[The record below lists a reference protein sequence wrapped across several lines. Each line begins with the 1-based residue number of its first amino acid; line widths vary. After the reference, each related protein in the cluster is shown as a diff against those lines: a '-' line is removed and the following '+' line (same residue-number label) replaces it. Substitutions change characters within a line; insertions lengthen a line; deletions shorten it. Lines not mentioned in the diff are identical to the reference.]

1 MLSRLSFKDV
11 LTVFF
16 GLNFNVEKRANVHN
30 FKKTTFAQI
39 IKMNPKHL
47 PQSILKNLGIENLNE
62 MQEVAQDAILHDNNI
77 LLLSPTGSG
86 KTLAFLLP
94 VLELLNPEFLS
105 VQCLILVPSR
115 ELGLQIEQVW
125 KKMGTDYKINVCYGG
140 HSIDT
145 EIKNLSNPPAV
156 LIGTPGRIAD
166 HIERGTFRLDK
177 IQTMVLDEFDKSLQL
192 GFHEQM
198 SFIIGKLPK
207 LNKRVLVSATSDIEI
222 PKYTRVINPTILDFI
237 PEEDEAASN
246 LSMKMV
252 VSKDKDK
259 LTSLFNLI
267 CSLKSE
273 AAIVFCNH
281 RDAAERISDT
291 LNEKG
296 IYATYYHGG
305 MDQDERERALIQF
318 RNGSMSYL
326 ITTDLAA
333 RGLDIPEMNHVIH
346 YHLPSKADEFT
357 HRNGRTAR
365 MLASGTAYIVVNDS
379 EKKMDYID
387 YSIPVLNVEAPKS
400 LPKPPQ
406 YQTIYISGGKKNK
419 LNKIDIVGFFS
430 QKGKLEK
437 GDLGLIE
444 VKDFISFAAV
454 KFNKVKDLL
463 HVIKDEKMKGK
474 KFKIEVA
481 RKVIKKVEE

>member
-1 MLSRLSFKDV
+1 MQV
-11 LTVFF
+11 AAQETI
-16 GLNFNVEKRANVHN
+16 LN
-30 FKKTTFAQI
+30 
-39 IKMNPKHL
+39 
-47 PQSILKNLGIENLNE
+47 
-62 MQEVAQDAILHDNNI
+62 DNNV

-94 VLELLNPEFLS
+94 IFELLDEYQAG

-125 KKMGTDYKINVCYGG
+125 KKMGTTYKVNVCYGG

-166 HIERGTFRLDK
+166 HIDRGTFKVDR
-177 IQTMVLDEFDKSLQL
+177 IQTLVLDEFDKSLQL

-198 SFIIGKLPK
+198 SFIIGKLSK
-207 LNKRVLVSATSDIEI
+207 LNKRILVSATSGIEI
-222 PKYTRVINPTILDFI
+222 PKYTRVINPTVLDFI
-237 PEEDEAASN
+237 PSEEEKEN

-252 VSKDKDK
+252 VSKEKDK
-259 LTSLFNLI
+259 IGSLFNLI
-267 CSLKSE
+267 CSLKSQS
-273 AAIVFCNH
+273 ALIFCNH
-281 RDAAERISDT
+281 RDAAERISDALT
-291 LNEKG
+291 EKG

-318 RNGSMSYL
+318 RNGSMPYL
-326 ITTDLAA
+326 VTTDLAA
-333 RGLDIPEMNHVIH
+333 RGLDIPEMKHVIH
-346 YHLPSKADEFT
+346 YHLPSTEDEFT

-365 MLASGTAYIVVNDS
+365 MLASGTAYIITHES
-379 EKKMDYID
+379 EKKHDYID
-387 YSIPVLNVEAPKS
+387 YGMPVLNVDKATT
-400 LPKPPQ
+400 LPKPPEF
-406 YQTIYISGGKKNK
+406 QTIYISGGKKNK

-454 KFNKVKDLL
+454 KYNKVKDLL
-463 HVIKDEKMKGK
+463 SNIREEKMKGK

-481 RKVIKKVEE
+481 RKVIKKEE

>member
-1 MLSRLSFKDV
+1 MK
-11 LTVFF
+11 
-16 GLNFNVEKRANVHN
+16 N
-30 FKKTTFAQI
+30 
-39 IKMNPKHL
+39 KHH
-47 PQSILKNLGIENLNE
+47 SNNILLNLGIKNLNE
-62 MQEVAQDAILHDNNI
+62 MQIAAQETILSDNNI

-94 VLELLNPEFLS
+94 IFEMLQPEILS

-115 ELGLQIEQVW
+115 ELALQIEQVW
-125 KKMGTDYKINVCYGG
+125 KKMGTDYKVNVCYGG

-166 HIERGTFRLDK
+166 HIDRDTFRLDK
-177 IQTMVLDEFDKSLQL
+177 IQTLVLDEFDKSLQL

-198 SFIIGKLPK
+198 SFIIGKLSK

-222 PKYTRVINPTILDFI
+222 PKYTRVINPTILDYI
-237 PEEDEAASN
+237 PAEEERTN
-246 LSMKMV
+246 LSMKLV
-252 VSKDKDK
+252 VSKEKDK
-259 LTSLFNLI
+259 IGSLFNLI
-267 CSLKSE
+267 CTLKSQS
-273 AAIVFCNH
+273 ALIFCNH

-296 IYATYYHGG
+296 IYSTYYHGG

-318 RNGSMSYL
+318 RNGSLSYL
-326 ITTDLAA
+326 VTTDLAA
-333 RGLDIPEMNHVIH
+333 RGLDIPEMKNVIH
-346 YHLPSKADEFT
+346 YHLPSKDDEFT

-365 MLASGTAYIVVNDS
+365 MLASGTAYIIAHES

-387 YSIPVLNVEAPKS
+387 YGIEALNFENSSA
-400 LPKPPQ
+400 LPKPPEF
-406 YQTIYISGGKKNK
+406 QTIYISGGKKNK

-463 HVIKDEKMKGK
+463 HNIREEKMKGK

-481 RKVIKKVEE
+481 RKVVKKVEE

>member
-1 MLSRLSFKDV
+1 ML
-11 LTVFF
+11 
-16 GLNFNVEKRANVHN
+16 
-30 FKKTTFAQI
+30 
-39 IKMNPKHL
+39 
-47 PQSILKNLGIENLNE
+47 NLGIENLNE
-62 MQEVAQDAILHDNNI
+62 MQEVAQNAILKDANI

-94 VLELLNPEFLS
+94 IFEMLQENVAT

-125 KKMGTDYKINVCYGG
+125 KKMGTSYKVNVCYGG
-140 HSIDT
+140 HSIET

-166 HIERGTFRLDK
+166 HMDRGTFKVDTIETL
-177 IQTMVLDEFDKSLQL
+177 ILDEFDKSLQL

-198 SFIIGKLPK
+198 SFIINRLPK

-222 PKYTRVINPTILDFI
+222 PKYTRVINPTVLDFI
-237 PEEDEAASN
+237 PTEEENSN

-252 VSKDKDK
+252 ISKEKDKIG
-259 LTSLFNLI
+259 SLFHLI

-273 AAIVFCNH
+273 SAIIFCNH
-281 RDAAERISDT
+281 RDAAERISDA
-291 LNEKG
+291 LCEKG

-318 RNGSMSYL
+318 RNGSVSYL

-333 RGLDIPEMNHVIH
+333 RGLDIPEMKHVIH
-346 YHLPSKADEFT
+346 YHLPSKEDEFT

-365 MLASGTAYIVVNDS
+365 MLASGTSYILIHES
-379 EKKMDYID
+379 EKKLDYID
-387 YSIPVLNVEAPKS
+387 YKMSILSVENAS
-400 LPKPPQ
+400 TLPKAPEF
-406 YQTIYISGGKKNK
+406 QTIYISGGKKTK

-437 GDLGLIE
+437 GDLGIIE

-454 KFNKVKDLL
+454 KSKKVTDLL
-463 HVIKDEKMKGK
+463 KNIRDEKMKGK

-481 RKVIKKVEE
+481 RKVVKKEE

>member
-1 MLSRLSFKDV
+1 MY
-11 LTVFF
+11 T
-16 GLNFNVEKRANVHN
+16 
-30 FKKTTFAQI
+30 
-39 IKMNPKHL
+39 NPHSNNL
-47 PQSILKNLGIENLNE
+47 LLNLGIESLNE
-62 MQEVAQDAILHDNNI
+62 MQEIAQETILNDANV

-94 VLELLNPEFLS
+94 IFQLLQPEIKS

-125 KKMGTDYKINVCYGG
+125 KKMGTDYKVNTCYGG

-166 HIERGTFRLDK
+166 HLERETFK
-177 IQTMVLDEFDKSLQL
+177 VNTIQMLILDEFDKSLQL

-198 SFIIGKLPK
+198 KFIISKLSK

-222 PKYTRVINPTILDFI
+222 PKYTGVFHPTVLDFI
-237 PEEDEAASN
+237 PTEEENSN

-252 VSKDKDK
+252 ISKEKDKIN
-259 LTSLFNLI
+259 SLFKLI
-267 CSLKSE
+267 CSLKSQS
-273 AAIVFCNH
+273 AIVFCNH

-291 LNEKG
+291 LCEKG

-318 RNGSMSYL
+318 RNGSVSYL

-333 RGLDIPEMNHVIH
+333 RGLDIPEMKHVIH
-346 YHLPSKADEFT
+346 YHLPSKEDEFT

-365 MLASGTAYIVVNDS
+365 MLASGTAYIIAHES
-379 EKKMDYID
+379 EKKMEYLDYGM
-387 YSIPVLNVEAPKS
+387 PVLNVENAS
-400 LPKPPQ
+400 TLPKPPEF
-406 YQTIYISGGKKNK
+406 QTIYISGGKKNK

-430 QKGKLEK
+430 QKGKLDK
-437 GDLGLIE
+437 SDLGLIE

-454 KFNKVKDLL
+454 KSKKVKEFLAN
-463 HVIKDEKMKGK
+463 IRDEKMKGK
-474 KFKIEVA
+474 KFKIEIA
-481 RKVIKKVEE
+481 RKVIKKEEE

>member
-1 MLSRLSFKDV
+1 M
-11 LTVFF
+11 
-16 GLNFNVEKRANVHN
+16 N
-30 FKKTTFAQI
+30 KKHHS
-39 IKMNPKHL
+39 NN
-47 PQSILKNLGIENLNE
+47 ILLNLGIESLNE
-62 MQEVAQDAILHDNNI
+62 MQEVAQDVILNDNNV

-94 VLELLNPEFLS
+94 IFEMLQPEILS

-125 KKMGTDYKINVCYGG
+125 KKMGTDYKVNVCYGG
-140 HSIDT
+140 HSIET

-166 HIERGTFRLDK
+166 HIDRGTFRLDK
-177 IQTMVLDEFDKSLQL
+177 IQTLILDEFDKSLQL

-198 SFIIGKLPK
+198 SFIIGKLSK

-222 PKYTRVINPTILDFI
+222 PKYTRVVNPTILDFI
-237 PEEDEAASN
+237 PTEEEKESN
-246 LSMKMV
+246 LLTKMV
-252 VSKDKDK
+252 VSKEKDK
-259 LTSLFNLI
+259 LGSLFNLI
-267 CSLKSE
+267 CSLKSQQ
-273 AAIVFCNH
+273 AIVFCNH

-305 MDQDERERALIQF
+305 MDQDERERSLIQF

-333 RGLDIPEMNHVIH
+333 RGLDIPEMKHVIH
-346 YHLPSKADEFT
+346 YHLPLKEDEFT

-365 MLASGTAYIVVNDS
+365 MLASGTAYVIAHES
-379 EKKMDYID
+379 EKKMDYLD
-387 YSIPVLNVEAPKS
+387 YGMEVLDVEKATS
-400 LPKPPQ
+400 LPKPPEF
-406 YQTIYISGGKKNK
+406 QTIYISGGKKNK

-463 HVIKDEKMKGK
+463 HANREDKMKGK

-481 RKVIKKVEE
+481 RKVIKKEEDGGF

>member
-1 MLSRLSFKDV
+1 
-11 LTVFF
+11 
-16 GLNFNVEKRANVHN
+16 
-30 FKKTTFAQI
+30 
-39 IKMNPKHL
+39 MNQNHH
-47 PQSILKNLGIENLNE
+47 SNNILLNLGIESLNE
-62 MQEVAQDAILHDNNI
+62 MQEVAQNSILNDTNV

-94 VLELLNPEFLS
+94 IFEMLQEDINA

-125 KKMGTDYKINVCYGG
+125 KKMGTSYKVNVCYGG
-140 HSIDT
+140 HSIET

-166 HIERGTFRLDK
+166 HIDRETFKTDNIL
-177 IQTMVLDEFDKSLQL
+177 TLVLDEFDKSLQL

-198 SFIIGKLPK
+198 SYIISRLPK

-222 PKYTRVINPTILDFI
+222 PKYTRVINPTVLDFI
-237 PEEDEAASN
+237 PTEEEKTN

-252 VSKDKDK
+252 VSKEKDK
-259 LTSLFNLI
+259 INSLFQLI

-273 AAIVFCNH
+273 SAIIFCNH

-291 LNEKG
+291 LTEKG

-318 RNGSMSYL
+318 RNGSVSYL

-333 RGLDIPEMNHVIH
+333 RGLDIPEMKHVIH
-346 YHLPSKADEFT
+346 YHLPSKEDEFT

-365 MLASGTAYIVVNDS
+365 MLASGTSYIVVHDS
-379 EKKMDYID
+379 EKKLDYIN
-387 YSIPVLNVEAPKS
+387 YSMTVLNVENSKS
-400 LPKPPQ
+400 LPKPPEF
-406 YQTIYISGGKKNK
+406 QTIYISGGKKTK

-430 QKGKLEK
+430 QKGKLVK

-454 KFNKVKDLL
+454 KSKKVKDLL
-463 HVIKDEKMKGK
+463 HNIRDEKMKGK

-481 RKVIKKVEE
+481 RKVIKKEEE

>member
-1 MLSRLSFKDV
+1 
-11 LTVFF
+11 
-16 GLNFNVEKRANVHN
+16 
-30 FKKTTFAQI
+30 
-39 IKMNPKHL
+39 MNNNPHSTNL
-47 PQSILKNLGIENLNE
+47 LLNLGIESLNE
-62 MQEVAQDAILHDNNI
+62 MQEMAQDAILNDANI

-94 VLELLNPEFLS
+94 IFEMLQPEINT

-125 KKMGTDYKINVCYGG
+125 KKMGTDYKVNVCYGG

-166 HIERGTFRLDK
+166 HIERGTFKMDA
-177 IQTMVLDEFDKSLQL
+177 IQTLVLDEFDKSLQL

-198 SFIIGKLPK
+198 SFIISKLNK
-207 LNKRVLVSATSDIEI
+207 LNKRILVSATSDIEI
-222 PKYTRVINPTILDFI
+222 PKYTRVVNPTVLDFI
-237 PEEDEAASN
+237 PTEEANSN
-246 LSMKMV
+246 LTLKMV
-252 VSKDKDK
+252 VSKEKDK
-259 LTSLFNLI
+259 INSLFNLI

-273 AAIVFCNH
+273 AAIIFCNH

-296 IYATYYHGG
+296 IYSTYYHGG

-318 RNGSMSYL
+318 RNGSVSYL

-333 RGLDIPEMNHVIH
+333 RGLDIPAMKHVIH
-346 YHLPSKADEFT
+346 YHLPSKEDEFT

-365 MLASGTAYIVVNDS
+365 MLASGTAYIIAHDS
-379 EKKMDYID
+379 EKKLDYID
-387 YSIPVLNVEAPKS
+387 YGMNVLNVEKS
-400 LPKPPQ
+400 TTLPKPPE

-419 LNKIDIVGFFS
+419 LNKIDVVGFFS

-463 HVIKDEKMKGK
+463 YNIKDEKMKGK

-481 RKVIKKVEE
+481 RKVIKKEEE

>member
-1 MLSRLSFKDV
+1 MQ
-11 LTVFF
+11 
-16 GLNFNVEKRANVHN
+16 VEA
-30 FKKTTFAQI
+30 
-39 IKMNPKHL
+39 
-47 PQSILKNLGIENLNE
+47 GE
-62 MQEVAQDAILHDNNI
+62 AILTENNV

-94 VLELLNPEFLS
+94 VFEMLDEQINQ

-115 ELGLQIEQVW
+115 ELALQIEQVW
-125 KKMGTDYKINVCYGG
+125 KKMQTGYKINVCYGG
-140 HSIDT
+140 HSIET

-166 HIERGTFRLDK
+166 HIDRGTFK
-177 IQTMVLDEFDKSLQL
+177 TEGIQTLILDEFDKSLQL

-198 SFIIGKLPK
+198 SFIIARLPK
-207 LNKRVLVSATSDIEI
+207 INKRILVSATSDIEI
-222 PKYTRVINPTILDFI
+222 PKYTKVLHPVVLDFI
-237 PEEDEAASN
+237 PHEKDNES
-246 LSMKMV
+246 LSMKLV

-259 LTSLFNLI
+259 IDTLFHLI

-273 AAIVFCNH
+273 SAIIFCNH

-296 IYATYYHGG
+296 IYAVYYHGG

-318 RNGSMSYL
+318 RNGSISYL
-326 ITTDLAA
+326 VTTDLAA
-333 RGLDIPEMNHVIH
+333 RGLDIPEMKHVIN
-346 YHLPSKADEFT
+346 YHLPSKLDEFT

-365 MLASGTAYIVVNDS
+365 MMASGTAYILIHES
-379 EKKMDYID
+379 EKQFDYID
-387 YSIPVLNVEAPKS
+387 YAMDVLKVDEKS
-400 LPKPPQ
+400 ALPKPPEFR
-406 YQTIYISGGKKNK
+406 TIYISGGKKNK

-454 KFNKVKDLL
+454 KAKKVPDLL
-463 HVIKDEKMKGK
+463 KNIRDEKMKGK
-474 KFKIEVA
+474 KYKIEVA
-481 RKVIKKVEE
+481 RKVIKKEDEK

>member
-1 MLSRLSFKDV
+1 
-11 LTVFF
+11 
-16 GLNFNVEKRANVHN
+16 
-30 FKKTTFAQI
+30 
-39 IKMNPKHL
+39 MNIKHL
-47 PQSILKNLGIENLNE
+47 PQTVLKNLGITQLNE
-62 MQEVAQDAILHDNNI
+62 MQEMAQDAILHDNNI

-94 VLELLNPEFLS
+94 ILELLQPEILS

-125 KKMGTDYKINVCYGG
+125 KKMGTDYKVNVCYGG
-140 HSIDT
+140 HAIDT

-166 HIERGTFRLDK
+166 HIDRGTFRLDK

-198 SFIIGKLPK
+198 SFIIGKLSK
-207 LNKRVLVSATSDIEI
+207 LNKRILVSATSDIEI
-222 PKYTRVINPTILDFI
+222 PKYTRVVNPTILDFI
-237 PEEDEAASN
+237 PENEEETN
-246 LSMKMV
+246 LSMRLV
-252 VSKDKDK
+252 VSKEKDK
-259 LTSLFNLI
+259 IGSLFSLI
-267 CSLKSE
+267 CSLKSQ

-318 RNGSMSYL
+318 RNGSVSYL

-346 YHLPSKADEFT
+346 YHLPLKEDEFT

-365 MLASGTAYIVVNDS
+365 MTASGTAYVIAHES
-379 EKKMDYID
+379 EKKMEYLDYGMD
-387 YSIPVLNVEAPKS
+387 VYQLPTTVV
-400 LPKPPQ
+400 LPKPPL

-463 HVIKDEKMKGK
+463 QNIKEEKMKGK

-481 RKVIKKVEE
+481 RKVIKKEEE

>member
-1 MLSRLSFKDV
+1 MNKNHHSNNILS
-11 LTVFF
+11 
-16 GLNFNVEKRANVHN
+16 
-30 FKKTTFAQI
+30 
-39 IKMNPKHL
+39 
-47 PQSILKNLGIENLNE
+47 NLGINSLNE
-62 MQEVAQDAILHDNNI
+62 MQDAAHDAVLNENNV

-94 VLELLNPEFLS
+94 VLELLQPEILS

-125 KKMGTDYKINVCYGG
+125 KKMGTSYKVNICYGG

-145 EIKNLSNPPAV
+145 ETRNLSNPPAV

-166 HIERGTFRLDK
+166 HIDRETFRTDK
-177 IQTMVLDEFDKSLQL
+177 IQTLILDEFDKSLQL

-198 SFIIGKLPK
+198 SYIIGKLTK

-222 PKYTRVINPTILDFI
+222 PKYTRVINPTVLDFI
-237 PEEDEAASN
+237 PEEEEKTN

-252 VSKDKDK
+252 VSPSKDK
-259 LTSLFNLI
+259 LGSLFNLI
-267 CSLKSE
+267 SSLKSQS
-273 AAIVFCNH
+273 AIIFCNH

-305 MDQDERERALIQF
+305 MDQEERERALIQF
-318 RNGSMSYL
+318 RNGSISYL

-333 RGLDIPEMNHVIH
+333 RGLDIPEMKHVIH
-346 YHLPSKADEFT
+346 YHLPLKEDEFT

-365 MLASGTAYIVVNDS
+365 MQASGTAYIIVHES
-379 EKKMDYID
+379 EKQLDYID
-387 YSIPVLNVEAPKS
+387 YGMEVLNVENATT
-400 LPKPPQ
+400 LPKPPEF
-406 YQTIYISGGKKNK
+406 QTIYISGGKKTK

-454 KFNKVKDLL
+454 KYNKVKDLL
-463 HVIKDEKMKGK
+463 KNIKDEKMKGK

-481 RKVIKKVEE
+481 RKVVKKEEER

>member
-1 MLSRLSFKDV
+1 MNQNRHSNNML
-11 LTVFF
+11 
-16 GLNFNVEKRANVHN
+16 N
-30 FKKTTFAQI
+30 
-39 IKMNPKHL
+39 
-47 PQSILKNLGIENLNE
+47 NLGISALNE
-62 MQEVAQDAILHDNNI
+62 MQVAAQETILNDTNV

-94 VLELLNPEFLS
+94 IFQILQDDCKE

-125 KKMGTDYKINVCYGG
+125 KKMGTNYKVNVCYGG

-166 HIERGTFRLDK
+166 HIDRGTFTANK
-177 IQTMVLDEFDKSLQL
+177 IETLILDEFDKSLQL

-198 SFIIGKLPK
+198 SFIISRLNK

-222 PKYTRVINPTILDFI
+222 PKYTRVVNPTVLDFI
-237 PEEDEAASN
+237 PTEEASSN
-246 LSMKMV
+246 LSLKMV
-252 VSKDKDK
+252 VSKEKDK
-259 LTSLFNLI
+259 INSLFNLI

-273 AAIVFCNH
+273 TAIIFCNH
-281 RDAAERISDT
+281 RDAAERISET

-296 IYATYYHGG
+296 IYSTYYHGG

-318 RNGSMSYL
+318 RNGSVSYL

-333 RGLDIPEMNHVIH
+333 RGLDIPEMKNVIH
-346 YHLPSKADEFT
+346 YHLPLKEDEFT

-365 MLASGTAYIVVNDS
+365 MLASGTAYIIAHES
-379 EKKMDYID
+379 EKKLDYID
-387 YSIPVLNVEAPKS
+387 YGMEVLKVENATT
-400 LPKPPQ
+400 LPKPPEF
-406 YQTIYISGGKKNK
+406 QTIYISGGKKNK

-463 HVIKDEKMKGK
+463 HNIKDEKMKGK

-481 RKVIKKVEE
+481 RKVIKKEEE

>member
-1 MLSRLSFKDV
+1 MTNHHHSTNLL
-11 LTVFF
+11 L
-16 GLNFNVEKRANVHN
+16 
-30 FKKTTFAQI
+30 
-39 IKMNPKHL
+39 
-47 PQSILKNLGIENLNE
+47 NLGIESLNE
-62 MQEVAQDAILHDNNI
+62 MQISAQETILNDNNV

-86 KTLAFLLP
+86 KTVAFLLP
-94 VLELLNPEFLS
+94 IFELLDEYVAG

-125 KKMGTDYKINVCYGG
+125 KKMGTNYKVNACYGG
-140 HSIDT
+140 HSIET

-156 LIGTPGRIAD
+156 LIGTPGRIMD
-166 HIERGTFRLDK
+166 HIDRGTFKVDR
-177 IQTMVLDEFDKSLQL
+177 IQTLVLDEFDKSLQL

-198 SFIIGKLPK
+198 SFIIGKLSK
-207 LNKRVLVSATSDIEI
+207 LNKRILVSATSGIEI
-222 PKYTRVINPTILDFI
+222 PKYTRVVNPTILDFI
-237 PEEDEAASN
+237 PSEEENVN

-252 VSKDKDK
+252 ISNEKDKIG
-259 LTSLFNLI
+259 SLFHLI
-267 CSLKSE
+267 CSLKSQS
-273 AAIVFCNH
+273 ALIFCNH
-281 RDAAERISDT
+281 RDAAERISEA

-318 RNGSMSYL
+318 RNGSVSYL
-326 ITTDLAA
+326 VTTDLAA
-333 RGLDIPEMNHVIH
+333 RGLDIPEMKHVIH
-346 YHLPSKADEFT
+346 YHLPSKEDEFT

-365 MLASGTAYIVVNDS
+365 MLALGTAYIISHES
-379 EKKMDYID
+379 EKKQEYID
-387 YSIPVLNVEAPKS
+387 YGMPVLKVDNNTT
-400 LPKPPQ
+400 LPKPPEF
-406 YQTIYISGGKKNK
+406 QTIYISGGKKNK

-437 GDLGLIE
+437 DDLGLIE

-463 HVIKDEKMKGK
+463 SNIRDEKMKGK

-481 RKVIKKVEE
+481 RKVVKKEE

>member
-1 MLSRLSFKDV
+1 
-11 LTVFF
+11 
-16 GLNFNVEKRANVHN
+16 
-30 FKKTTFAQI
+30 
-39 IKMNPKHL
+39 MNNNHHSTNL
-47 PQSILKNLGIENLNE
+47 LLNLGFESLNE
-62 MQEVAQDAILHDNNI
+62 MQVAAQEAILEESNV

-86 KTLAFLLP
+86 KTLAFLMPIFEMLQ
-94 VLELLNPEFLS
+94 PEILS
-105 VQCLILVPSR
+105 VQCLIIVPSR

-125 KKMGTDYKINVCYGG
+125 KKMGTGYKANVCYGG

-156 LIGTPGRIAD
+156 LIGTPGRLAD
-166 HIERGTFRLDK
+166 HIERETFRTDK
-177 IQTMVLDEFDKSLQL
+177 IQTLVLDEFDKSLQL
-192 GFHEQM
+192 GFHEEM
-198 SFIIGKLPK
+198 SFIIGKLSK
-207 LNKRVLVSATSDIEI
+207 LNKRILVSATSDIEI
-222 PKYTRVINPTILDFI
+222 PKYTRVVNPLILDFI
-237 PEEDEAASN
+237 PRDEEKTN
-246 LSMKMV
+246 LTTKLV
-252 VSKDKDK
+252 VSKEKDK
-259 LTSLFNLI
+259 INTLFNLI

-273 AAIVFCNH
+273 SALIFCNH

-318 RNGSMSYL
+318 RNGSVSYL

-333 RGLDIPEMNHVIH
+333 RGLDIPEMKHVIH
-346 YHLPSKADEFT
+346 YHLPSKEDEFT

-365 MLASGTAYIVVNDS
+365 MLATGTAYILAHES

-387 YSIPVLNVEAPKS
+387 YGMPVLNVENSNS
-400 LPKPPQ
+400 LPKPPEF
-406 YQTIYISGGKKNK
+406 QTIYISGGKKNK

-454 KFNKVKDLL
+454 KFGKVKDLL
-463 HVIKDEKMKGK
+463 NNIRDEKMKGK

-481 RKVIKKVEE
+481 RKVVKKEE

>member
-1 MLSRLSFKDV
+1 MY
-11 LTVFF
+11 T
-16 GLNFNVEKRANVHN
+16 
-30 FKKTTFAQI
+30 
-39 IKMNPKHL
+39 NPHSTNL
-47 PQSILKNLGIENLNE
+47 LLNLGIESLNE
-62 MQEVAQDAILHDNNI
+62 MQESASSAIQNDANV

-94 VLELLNPEFLS
+94 VFQLLQEEINA

-115 ELGLQIEQVW
+115 ELALQIEQVW
-125 KKMGTDYKINVCYGG
+125 KKMGTDYKVNVCYGG
-140 HSIDT
+140 HSIET
-145 EIKNLSNPPAV
+145 EIKNLSNPPAI

-166 HIERGTFRLDK
+166 HIDRGTFKTDRITTL
-177 IQTMVLDEFDKSLQL
+177 ILDEFDKSLQL

-198 SFIIGKLPK
+198 TFIISNLNK
-207 LNKRVLVSATSDIEI
+207 LNKRVLVSATSGIEI
-222 PKYTRVINPTILDFI
+222 PRYTRITNPTVLDFI
-237 PEEDEAASN
+237 PSEEEKTN
-246 LSMKMV
+246 LSTKMV
-252 VSKDKDK
+252 ISKDKDK
-259 LTSLFNLI
+259 IDTLFQLI

-281 RDAAERISDT
+281 RDAAERISDA
-291 LNEKG
+291 LNDKG

-318 RNGSMSYL
+318 RNGSVNYL
-326 ITTDLAA
+326 VTTDLAA
-333 RGLDIPEMNHVIH
+333 RGLDIPEMKHVIH
-346 YHLPSKADEFT
+346 YHLPSKEDEFT

-365 MLASGTAYIVVNDS
+365 MLASGTAYILAHES
-379 EKKMDYID
+379 EKKMDYLD
-387 YSIPVLNVEAPKS
+387 YGMKVMNVENASS
-400 LPKPPQ
+400 LPKPPEF
-406 YQTIYISGGKKNK
+406 QTIYISGGKKNK

-454 KFNKVKDLL
+454 KSKKVKDLL
-463 HVIKDEKMKGK
+463 NAIRDEKMKGK

-481 RKVIKKVEE
+481 RKVIKKEED

>member
-1 MLSRLSFKDV
+1 MCNSKNYLC
-11 LTVFF
+11 
-16 GLNFNVEKRANVHN
+16 
-30 FKKTTFAQI
+30 Q
-39 IKMNPKHL
+39 MNKNPHSTNL
-47 PQSILKNLGIENLNE
+47 LLNLGIEKRNE
-62 MQEVAQDAILHDNNI
+62 MQEVAESAILKEANV

-94 VLELLNPEFLS
+94 IFQLLDENIKT

-125 KKMGTDYKINVCYGG
+125 KKMGTNFKVNVCYGG

-145 EIKNLSNPPAV
+145 EIKNLSNPPAL

-166 HIERGTFRLDK
+166 HIDRQTFQFETIVTL
-177 IQTMVLDEFDKSLQL
+177 VLDEFDKSLQL

-198 SFIIGKLPK
+198 SFIIAKLTK
-207 LNKRVLVSATSDIEI
+207 INKRILVSATSAIEI
-222 PKYTRVINPTILDFI
+222 PKYTRVSNPTILDFI
-237 PEEDEAASN
+237 EPEAENSN
-246 LSMKMV
+246 LSTKLI
-252 VSKDKDK
+252 VSKEKDK
-259 LTSLFNLI
+259 INTLFNLL
-267 CSLKSE
+267 CSLKSQT
-273 AAIVFCNH
+273 AIIFCNH
-281 RDAAERISDT
+281 REAAERISDS
-291 LNEKG
+291 LNDKG

-305 MDQDERERALIQF
+305 MDQEERERALIQF
-318 RNGSMSYL
+318 RNGSISYL

-346 YHLPSKADEFT
+346 YHLPSKEEEYT

-365 MLASGTAYIVVNDS
+365 MLATGTAYLIIHES
-379 EKKMDYID
+379 EKKLDYID
-387 YSIPVLNVEAPKS
+387 YKLPVVHVDGCTT

-419 LNKIDIVGFFS
+419 LNKIDIVGFFFS
-430 QKGKLEK
+430 KGQLEK
-437 GDLGLIE
+437 TDLGLIE

-454 KFNKVKDLL
+454 KATKVKNLL
-463 HVIKDEKMKGK
+463 HLIKEEKMKGK

-481 RKVIKKVEE
+481 RKVIKKVDDN

>member
-1 MLSRLSFKDV
+1 MYK
-11 LTVFF
+11 
-16 GLNFNVEKRANVHN
+16 
-30 FKKTTFAQI
+30 
-39 IKMNPKHL
+39 NPHSNNL
-47 PQSILKNLGIENLNE
+47 LLNLGIDSLNE
-62 MQEVAQDAILHDNNI
+62 MQETASAAILNDANV

-86 KTLAFLLP
+86 KTLGFLLP
-94 VLELLNPEFLS
+94 IFEMLNEDINTR

-125 KKMGTDYKINVCYGG
+125 KKMGTNYKVNVCYGG
-140 HSIDT
+140 HSIET

-156 LIGTPGRIAD
+156 LIGTPGRIMD
-166 HIERGTFRLDK
+166 HIDRGTFKTDYIETL
-177 IQTMVLDEFDKSLQL
+177 VLDEFDKSLQL

-198 SFIIGKLPK
+198 SFIISRLPK
-207 LNKRVLVSATSDIEI
+207 VNKRILVSATAGIEI
-222 PKYTRVINPTILDFI
+222 PRCTRVVNPTVLDFI
-237 PEEDEAASN
+237 PNNEANAN
-246 LSMKMV
+246 LEMKMV
-252 VSKDKDK
+252 VSKEKDK
-259 LTSLFNLI
+259 INSLFNLI

-273 AAIVFCNH
+273 SAIIFCNH
-281 RDAAERISDT
+281 RDAAERISDA

-296 IYATYYHGG
+296 IFATYYHGG

-318 RNGSMSYL
+318 RNGSMPYL

-333 RGLDIPEMNHVIH
+333 RGLDIPEMKHVIH
-346 YHLPSKADEFT
+346 YHLPSKEDEFT

-365 MLASGTAYIVVNDS
+365 MLATGTAYIIAHES
-379 EKKMDYID
+379 EKKMDYLD
-387 YSIPVLNVEAPKS
+387 YSMKVFNVTS
-400 LPKPPQ
+400 STTLPKPPEF
-406 YQTIYISGGKKNK
+406 QTIYISGGKKNK

-454 KFNKVKDLL
+454 KSKKVKDLL
-463 HVIKDEKMKGK
+463 SNIRDEKMKGK

-481 RKVIKKVEE
+481 RKVIKKAEE

>member
-1 MLSRLSFKDV
+1 
-11 LTVFF
+11 
-16 GLNFNVEKRANVHN
+16 
-30 FKKTTFAQI
+30 
-39 IKMNPKHL
+39 MNQKH
-47 PQSILKNLGIENLNE
+47 SSNNILLNLGIESLNDMQVAAQETILNE
-62 MQEVAQDAILHDNNI
+62 NNVLI
-77 LLLSPTGSG
+77 LSPTGSG

-94 VLELLNPEFLS
+94 IFEMLQAEILS
-105 VQCLILVPSR
+105 VQCLVLVPSR

-125 KKMGTDYKINVCYGG
+125 KKMGTAYKVNVCYGG

-166 HIERGTFRLDK
+166 HIDRGTFRTDK
-177 IQTMVLDEFDKSLQL
+177 IQTLVLDEFDKSLQL

-198 SFIIGKLPK
+198 SFIIGKLTK

-222 PKYTRVINPTILDFI
+222 PKYTRVVNPTILDFI
-237 PEEDEAASN
+237 PEHKESHS

-252 VSKDKDK
+252 VSAAKDKIG
-259 LTSLFNLI
+259 SLFNLI
-267 CSLKSE
+267 CSLKSQS
-273 AAIVFCNH
+273 ALIFCNH
-281 RDAAERISDT
+281 RDAAERISDA
-291 LNEKG
+291 LNDKG
-296 IYATYYHGG
+296 IYSTYYHGG

-318 RNGSMSYL
+318 RNGSVSYL
-326 ITTDLAA
+326 VTTDLAA
-333 RGLDIPEMNHVIH
+333 RGLDIPEMKHVIH
-346 YHLPSKADEFT
+346 YHLPSKEDEFT

-365 MLASGTAYIVVNDS
+365 MLATGTAYIIAHDS
-379 EKKMDYID
+379 EKKLDYID
-387 YSIPVLNVEAPKS
+387 YTMALLKVDNATA
-400 LPKPPQ
+400 LPKPPEF
-406 YQTIYISGGKKNK
+406 QTVYISGGKKNK

-454 KFNKVKDLL
+454 KYNKVKDLL
-463 HVIKDEKMKGK
+463 QNIRDEKMKGK

>member
-1 MLSRLSFKDV
+1 MKNQHHS
-11 LTVFF
+11 
-16 GLNFNVEKRANVHN
+16 NN
-30 FKKTTFAQI
+30 
-39 IKMNPKHL
+39 
-47 PQSILKNLGIENLNE
+47 ILLNLGIESLNE
-62 MQEVAQDAILHDNNI
+62 MQLSAQETILNDSNV

-94 VLELLNPEFLS
+94 IFELLDEQVAG

-115 ELGLQIEQVW
+115 ELALQIEQVW
-125 KKMGTDYKINVCYGG
+125 KKMGTAYKVNVCYGG
-140 HSIDT
+140 HSIET

-166 HIERGTFRLDK
+166 HIDRATFTIDRV
-177 IQTMVLDEFDKSLQL
+177 QTLILDEFDKSLQL

-198 SFIIGKLPK
+198 SFIISKLSK
-207 LNKRVLVSATSDIEI
+207 LNKRILVSATSGIEI
-222 PKYTRVINPTILDFI
+222 PKYTRVVNPTVLDFI
-237 PEEDEAASN
+237 PTEEDKVN
-246 LSMKMV
+246 LSMKLV
-252 VSKDKDK
+252 VSKEKDK
-259 LTSLFNLI
+259 IGSLFNLI
-267 CSLKSE
+267 CSLKSQS
-273 AAIVFCNH
+273 ALIFCNH
-281 RDAAERISDT
+281 RDAAERISDS

-318 RNGSMSYL
+318 RNGSVSYL
-326 ITTDLAA
+326 VTTDLAA
-333 RGLDIPEMNHVIH
+333 RGLDIPEMKHVIH
-346 YHLPSKADEFT
+346 YHLPSKEDEFT

-365 MLASGTAYIVVNDS
+365 MLASGTAYIIIHES
-379 EKKMDYID
+379 EKKQDYINYD
-387 YSIPVLNVEAPKS
+387 MPVLKVDNATT
-400 LPKPPQ
+400 LPKPPEF
-406 YQTIYISGGKKNK
+406 QTIYISGGKKNK

-454 KFNKVKDLL
+454 KYNKVNGLL
-463 HVIKDEKMKGK
+463 SNIRDEKMKGK

-481 RKVIKKVEE
+481 RKVIKKEE

>member
-1 MLSRLSFKDV
+1 
-11 LTVFF
+11 
-16 GLNFNVEKRANVHN
+16 
-30 FKKTTFAQI
+30 
-39 IKMNPKHL
+39 MNTNYH
-47 PQSILKNLGIENLNE
+47 SNNILLNLGIEHLNE
-62 MQEVAQDAILHDNNI
+62 MQEVAQNTILSDNNV

-94 VLELLNPEFLS
+94 IFEMLQEEVNM

-125 KKMGTDYKINVCYGG
+125 KKMGTTFKVNVCYGG
-140 HSIDT
+140 HAIDT

-166 HIERGTFRLDK
+166 HLDRGTFKTDTIKTL
-177 IQTMVLDEFDKSLQL
+177 ILDEFDKSLQL

-198 SFIIGKLPK
+198 SFIIGQLSKIK
-207 LNKRVLVSATSDIEI
+207 KRILVSATSDIEI
-222 PKYTRVINPTILDFI
+222 PKYTKVVHPTILNFI
-237 PEEDEAASN
+237 PDANEKTN
-246 LSMKMV
+246 LSMAMV
-252 VSKDKDK
+252 VSSEKDKIG
-259 LTSLFNLI
+259 SLFHLI

-273 AAIVFCNH
+273 QAIVFCNH
-281 RDAAERISDT
+281 REAAERISDILT
-291 LNEKG
+291 EKG

-318 RNGSMSYL
+318 RNESVSYL

-333 RGLDIPEMNHVIH
+333 RGLDIPEMKHVIH
-346 YHLPSKADEFT
+346 YHLPAKEEEFT

-365 MLASGTAYIVVNDS
+365 MLASGTAYIITHDS
-379 EKKMDYID
+379 EKKLDYID
-387 YSIPVLNVEAPKS
+387 YNMQTMKLAETSS
-400 LPKPPQ
+400 LPKPPA

-444 VKDFISFAAV
+444 VKDFISFAAI
-454 KFNKVKDLL
+454 KYNKVKDLL
-463 HVIKDEKMKGK
+463 HHIKDEKMKGK

-481 RKVIKKVEE
+481 RKVIKKEEN